1 MDFRLKSRV
10 NTPETTLRKKLIFFF
25 SVFLV
30 SNDQITH
37 THTLTQLAD
46 NDYNAVKVYK
56 HTHSRWCEGGE
67 EKKKPPS
74 INSEWCQFLLCF
86 ANTIKL
92 TDEKRDET
100 TRWFF
105 FSWTAQPKR
114 STVGDTVT
122 GESVSVTP
130 APVADRNGIQLATQ
144 SFCVKVVNV
153 ILCKTC
159 RRPARPPSFYFSNP
173 CQKIVEGLFIYE
185 YWAVQ
190 NFLPPGT
197 RFDLIIFEP
206 IVLFY
211 NSVLIMKWNCL
222 WR

>member
-1 MDFRLKSRV
+1 MPISLVFCQHNKIDRWKERWDDEMVFFLERHNRNGLQLG
-10 NTPETTLRKKLIFFF
+10 TLWRRKCFG
-25 SVFLV
+25 
-30 SNDQITH
+30 
-37 THTLTQLAD
+37 
-46 NDYNAVKVYK
+46 
-56 HTHSRWCEGGE
+56 HS
-67 EKKKPPS
+67 
-74 INSEWCQFLLCF
+74 
-86 ANTIKL
+86 
-92 TDEKRDET
+92 
-100 TRWFF
+100 
-105 FSWTAQPKR
+105 
-114 STVGDTVT
+114 
-122 GESVSVTP
+122 

-211 NSVLIMKWNCL
+211 NSVLIMKWIACGDKRGDCDRRGLSPETIDGNNGSAHHWYRDNPLMKTAASVDGLMEPRVTNTKTVPHYKRKPLFFLILENSERFC
-222 WR
+222 R